1 MMTSH
6 EYRKSYRVAGRSW
19 LCWTSTKP
27 EVIQRGRGEGEVD
40 HAHDD
45 LPRILKVKQE
55 FVISWSWRPP
65 TNPECHTGELL
76 YDGHDDLPRIPNAI
90 RRGCYIL
97 VMTTPHESRMSYRG
111 IVISWSWRPPTNPE
125 CHTGGCYIMVMMT
138 SHESRKSYRGVG
150 RSWPWWPPTNP
161 GSHTRRME
169 NDG

>member
-1 MMTSH
+1 LLYHGHEDLPPILNIIQEGCYIMVMKTSQ
-6 EYRKSYRVAGRSW
+6 ESRMSYRG
-19 LCWTSTKP
+19 
-27 EVIQRGRGEGEVD
+27 I
-40 HAHDD
+40 
-45 LPRILKVKQE
+45 
-55 FVISWSWRPP
+55 VISWSSQPP
-65 TNPECHTGELL
+65 TNPVSHTGGLL
-76 YDGHDDLPRIPNAI
+76 YHGHDDLPRIPNI
-90 RRGCYIL
+90 IQEGCYIM
-97 VMTTPHESRMSYRG
+97 VMKTSHESRMSYRG